1 MAALRQ
7 LFEAGFSPRG
17 RLSLERRRPP
27 ALKGINGWILT
38 RPWKGRS
45 FTVASAALRNAGSSK
60 KRDEIE
66 GGKIAIGNRRGVAIE
81 KENRIVT
88 LNDNPVVD

>member
-1 MAALRQ
+1 
-7 LFEAGFSPRG
+7 
-17 RLSLERRRPP
+17 
-27 ALKGINGWILT
+27 
-38 RPWKGRS
+38 
-45 FTVASAALRNAGSSK
+45 VASAALRNAGSSK